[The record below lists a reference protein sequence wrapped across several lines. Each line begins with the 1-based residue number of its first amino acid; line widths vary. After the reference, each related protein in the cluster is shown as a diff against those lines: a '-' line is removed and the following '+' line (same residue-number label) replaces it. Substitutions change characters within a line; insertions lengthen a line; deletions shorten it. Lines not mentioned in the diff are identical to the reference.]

1 MIPLAVYTESENE
14 SHSCPLRVIAI
25 SQRLADT
32 MAWPTRWL
40 GQHDGLGLGQHD
52 GLGLGQHDGLAN
64 TM

>member
-40 GQHDGLGLGQHD
+40 GQHDVSGNDRRRLNIFS
-52 GLGLGQHDGLAN
+52 ARS
-64 TM
+64 